1 MFDIFLVSSIILA
14 WFTVLSIVWQIVAFT
29 YFVSKKIEVHKSN
42 SAFIMPA
49 IVLSPLILVV
59 AFQSFGVYL
68 IFPISL
74 LTDFMSQIRSGFIP
88 GLVVFL
94 ASGMAHSIYQNTR
107 LAIYEWRNKPFCL
120 MAEAYGSSK
129 RATIRSIVC
138 SSSYLDSLNRCLPWV
153 FGELFIVE
161 CIFNAP
167 GLSYETWK
175 SAKMEDFESLVNCV
189 AVITLIYLIIWFAQN
204 LYSSIIKRRLS
215 NYV

>member
-1 MFDIFLVSSIILA
+1 
-14 WFTVLSIVWQIVAFT
+14 
-29 YFVSKKIEVHKSN
+29 
-42 SAFIMPA
+42 MPA
-49 IVLSPLILVV
+49 IVLSPLILVIV
-59 AFQSFGVYL
+59 FQTFGVYL

-74 LTDFMSQIRSGFIP
+74 ITDFMSQLRSGFIP

-94 ASGMAHSIYQNTR
+94 ASGMAHSIYHNT
-107 LAIYEWRNKPFCL
+107 IMSITEWRNKPFCL
-120 MAEAYGSSK
+120 MAEAYGSSRK
-129 RATIRSIVC
+129 TTIRNIACTNSF
-138 SSSYLDSLNRCLPWV
+138 LDSLNRCLPWV

-189 AVITLIYLIIWFAQN
+189 AVITIIYLVIWSAQN